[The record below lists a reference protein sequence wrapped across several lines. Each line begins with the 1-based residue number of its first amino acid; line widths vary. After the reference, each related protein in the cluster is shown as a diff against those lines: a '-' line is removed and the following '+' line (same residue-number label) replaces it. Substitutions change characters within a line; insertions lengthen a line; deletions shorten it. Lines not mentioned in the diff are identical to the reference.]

1 MEQYQYLTFTARL
14 KRISD
19 SLLYG
24 AKDLY
29 KTLNLEIEPNW
40 HLVFLLFKEKN
51 TLTITEIA
59 ENIKISQPGV
69 IKIVNKMKAKDYL
82 KAETDKRDH
91 RIQLLKLTTKAK
103 KELPKL
109 DKVWFAG
116 EKTIKE
122 LLDNNTDIFDQ
133 LDKIENAIAES
144 NYKDR
149 TLIHLKNG

>member
-1 MEQYQYLTFTARL
+1 MKQYDYLTFTARL

-19 SLLYG
+19 NLLYS

-40 HLVFLLFKEKN
+40 HLIFLLFKEKQ

-59 ENIKISQPGV
+59 EKLKISQPGV
-69 IKIVNKMKAKDYL
+69 IKIVNKMKAKKYL
-82 KAETDKRDH
+82 KSEKDKKDS

-109 DKVWFAG
+109 GEIWLAS
-116 EKTIKE
+116 EKTIIDI
-122 LLDNNTDIFDQ
+122 LDNNPTIFEQ
-133 LDKIENAIAES
+133 LDRIENAISES
-144 NYKDR
+144 NYKKR
-149 TLIHLKNG
+149 TLIHLDND

>member
-1 MEQYQYLTFTARL
+1 MKRNDHLTFTARL

-19 SLLYG
+19 NLLYG

-40 HLVFLLFKEKN
+40 HLIFLLFKEKN

-59 ENIKISQPGV
+59 EQLKISQPGV
-69 IKIVNKMKAKDYL
+69 IKIVNKMKTKKYL
-82 KAETDKRDH
+82 KAEKDKKDS

-109 DKVWFAG
+109 EGIWSAG
-116 EKTIKE
+116 EKTIVDI
-122 LLDNNTDIFDQ
+122 LDNNTEIFEH
-133 LDKIENAIAES
+133 LDRIEIAIS
-144 NYKDR
+144 KSDYKER
-149 TLIHLKNG
+149 TLIHLDND

>member
-1 MEQYQYLTFTARL
+1 MKYNHLTFTARL

-19 SLLYG
+19 NLLYG

-40 HLVFLLFKEKN
+40 HLIFLLFKEKN

-59 ENIKISQPGV
+59 EKLKISQPGV
-69 IKIVNKMKAKDYL
+69 IKIVNKMKTNNYL
-82 KAETDKRDH
+82 KAEKDKKDS

-109 DKVWFAG
+109 EGIWSAG
-116 EKTIKE
+116 EKTIADI
-122 LLDNNTDIFDQ
+122 LDNNTEIFEQ
-133 LDKIENAIAES
+133 LDRIENAILKS
-144 NYKDR
+144 NYKER
-149 TLIHLKNG
+149 TLIHLDND